1 MSDFKCSSNPFCLFH
16 SSTILSLWL
25 DLFQESSFPEHLSH
39 SSSISKSWGLQGNY
53 NITSSCSTGWDLH
66 MIFCTPQKKVG
77 DFSSSFLYST
87 LGSGWLHS
95 TAVAVLSA
103 HPMGLTPSICWVF
116 LLEQGCTAFLSNTLF
131 IVPCLS
137 CSTWHLHAFET
148 NTTWYLSHMTK
159 SRSITRYNFGH
170 LWNTASLSFQ
180 KTLTRRFHF
189 SDAGFFFITPNFYLQ
204 LTNINCLSSPFYA
217 CL

>member
-1 MSDFKCSSNPFCLFH
+1 MFSSSTPLSLFH

-25 DLFQESSFPEHLSH
+25 DLFQESSFPEQVSH

-131 IVPCLS
+131 ITPCLS

-148 NTTWYLSHMTK
+148 NTTWVFVTHDQVQK
-159 SRSITRYNFGH
+159 H
-170 LWNTASLSFQ
+170 HKVQLWASLEHSIFSFQ
-180 KTLTRRFHF
+180 KTLTRRFHL
-189 SDAGFFFITPNFYLQ
+189 SDAGFFFITPNF
-204 LTNINCLSSPFYA
+204 LSTAIQHKLSQ
-217 CL
+217 

>member
-25 DLFQESSFPEHLSH
+25 DLFQESSFPEQVSH

-148 NTTWYLSHMTK
+148 KTTWVVLTHDQVQKHHKVQLWVSLEH
-159 SRSITRYNFGH
+159 SIFV
-170 LWNTASLSFQ
+170 LPENTYQ
-180 KTLTRRFHF
+180 KV
-189 SDAGFFFITPNFYLQ
+189 PLQ
-204 LTNINCLSSPFYA
+204 WCWFLLHHP
-217 CL
+217 